1 MVDAAVAAASAIE
14 AVSTPDLNSA
24 SRSSSSNNNSNSSS
38 SSSSS
43 SSVQLMTR
51 ATYRHG
57 LSRVLQFHR
66 LCLGLVSS
74 YLVSRLGDS
83 ISF

>member
-1 MVDAAVAAASAIE
+1 MVDAAVAVASAIE

-24 SRSSSSNNNSNSSS
+24 SRSSSSNNNSNSS

>member
-24 SRSSSSNNNSNSSS
+24 SRSSSSNNNSN

>member
-24 SRSSSSNNNSNSSS
+24 SRSSSSNNNSNS